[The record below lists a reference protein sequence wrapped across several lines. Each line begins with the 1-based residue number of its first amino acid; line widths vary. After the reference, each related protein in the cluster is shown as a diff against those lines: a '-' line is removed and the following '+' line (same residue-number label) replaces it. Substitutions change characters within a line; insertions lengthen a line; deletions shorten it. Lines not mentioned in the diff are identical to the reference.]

1 MAHSSAAAQGAS
13 PTLPQSAADEPFPQ
27 SRTLRE
33 VAHALI
39 PGGCHTY
46 AKGDD
51 QYPELAPGFVARG
64 QGCHVWD
71 VDGHEYIEYGM
82 GLRAVTLGHGYRPVV
97 DAAYRAMLNGM
108 NFTRPSPLEVEC
120 AEALLDLIPHAE
132 MVKFAKNGSDVT
144 TAAVKLAR
152 AFTGRDIV
160 AICAEHPFF
169 SIDDWFIAT
178 TPMAGGIP
186 QAIRELTDR
195 FHYNDL
201 ASVQAVFDRHPG
213 RVACLVMEAATTEEP
228 KHDFL
233 RRVHELCAA
242 HGALFILDEMIT
254 GFRFHLGGAQQ
265 LYGLTPDLSTF
276 GKAMANGFALA
287 ALAGRRDVMEC
298 GGLRHADERLFLLST
313 THGAETS
320 ALAAALATM
329 QVYRDEGVVEFLYR
343 QGTRLR
349 AGVRAAAD
357 ANGVADHVGLVGN
370 PTNLLYVTLDRDG
383 KPSQHFRT
391 LFLQELIRG
400 GVLAPSFVVSYAHQ
414 DQDIDR
420 TVDAVADALAVYRR
434 ALDDGVER
442 YLVGRPVKPVFRR
455 FN

>member
-1 MAHSSAAAQGAS
+1 MTHSPAATQGVN
-13 PTLPQSAADEPFPQ
+13 PTLPASAADEPFPR
-27 SRTLRE
+27 SRALRE
-33 VAHALI
+33 LAHTLI

-51 QYPELAPGFVARG
+51 QYPDVAPGFVARG
-64 QGCHVWD
+64 EGCHVWD
-71 VDGHEYIEYGM
+71 LDGHEYIEYGM
-82 GLRAVTLGHGYRPVV
+82 GLRSVTLGHGYRPVV
-97 DAAYRAMLNGM
+97 DAAYRAMLDGM
-108 NFTRPSPLEVEC
+108 NFTRPSPLEVRC
-120 AEALLDLIPHAE
+120 AEAFLDLVPSAA
-132 MVKFAKNGSDVT
+132 MVKFSKNGSDVT

-152 AFTGRDIV
+152 AFTGRDMV
-160 AICAEHPFF
+160 ATCAEHPFF

-178 TPMAGGIP
+178 TPMAAGIP
-186 QAIRELTDR
+186 QAIRELTVR

-201 ASVQAVFDRHPG
+201 ASVQALFDRYPG
-213 RVACLVMEAATTEEP
+213 RIACLIMEAATTEEP
-228 KHDFL
+228 THDFL
-233 RRVHELCAA
+233 RRVQELCAA

-287 ALAGRRDVMEC
+287 ALGGRRDVMEC
-298 GGLRHADERLFLLST
+298 GGLRHAGERVFLLST

-320 ALAAALATM
+320 AMAAALATM
-329 QVYRDEGVVEFLYR
+329 QVYRDEGVVDFLYR

-349 AGVRAAAD
+349 AGVRAVTDAA
-357 ANGVADHVGLVGN
+357 GVADYFGLMGN
-370 PTNLLYVTLDRDG
+370 PTNLLYVTLDRNG
-383 KPSQHFRT
+383 KPSQQFRT
-391 LFLQELIRG
+391 LLLQELIRG